1 MNYLDILP
9 NELME
14 VIVEYLDDADII
26 HLGLVCKRFSKYDV
40 AGDYICKYTQLYSG
54 PGHFS
59 TL

>member
-40 AGDYICKYTQLYSG
+40 AGDCICKYTRLYSG
-54 PGHFS
+54 PGH
-59 TL
+59 